1 MYRGFKIEPIEF
13 KELSDFY
20 LAHGQQLFDE
30 DKIIVRNALSE
41 FATKNNSLDGSKI
54 QEAWF
59 PQIKADVFIS
69 HSHKDEEIAI
79 QLAGWLFVEFG
90 IRTFIDSCLWG
101 YSNDLLQMID
111 NSYCKNL
118 HEPTYNYQK
127 RNYSTSHVH
136 MMLSTALGIMI
147 DRTECLFFLDSPNAI
162 SSVEDSIKN
171 TESPWI
177 YFENTISRLVNGKIP
192 DRFKNRVNEREER
205 YFSAEGTN
213 EIQKSLAI
221 EYKFEDN
228 HLTVLNAEQL
238 EGWRKVV
245 IRANTVGAE
254 DSLDKLYEI
263 ASPISH
269 ERKFIIKA

>member
-101 YSNDLLQMID
+101 Y
-111 NSYCKNL
+111 CK
-118 HEPTYNYQK
+118 
-127 RNYSTSHVH
+127 
-136 MMLSTALGIMI
+136 
-147 DRTECLFFLDSPNAI
+147 
-162 SSVEDSIKN
+162 
-171 TESPWI
+171 
-177 YFENTISRLVNGKIP
+177 
-192 DRFKNRVNEREER
+192 
-205 YFSAEGTN
+205 
-213 EIQKSLAI
+213 
-221 EYKFEDN
+221 
-228 HLTVLNAEQL
+228 
-238 EGWRKVV
+238 
-245 IRANTVGAE
+245 
-254 DSLDKLYEI
+254 
-263 ASPISH
+263 
-269 ERKFIIKA
+269 